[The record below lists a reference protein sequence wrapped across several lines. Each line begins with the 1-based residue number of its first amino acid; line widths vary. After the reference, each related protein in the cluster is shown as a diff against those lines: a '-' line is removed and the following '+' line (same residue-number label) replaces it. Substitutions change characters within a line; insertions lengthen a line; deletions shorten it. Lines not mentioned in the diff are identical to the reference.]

1 MKHTAVAPFALVNS
15 SARYGPAQTISVI
28 GHLVILLALS
38 TLLATRAGQVSPRR
52 PITLGGYAPLLR
64 YIPPAM
70 VGTGEP
76 SLGRRSGGG
85 ENEPLA
91 ATKGLLA
98 PRSSMPLA
106 PPRLTHREQVEM
118 PVPPAVFDPNAATN
132 VPLIAQLG
140 LPWMAK
146 DTNSAG
152 PGKGH
157 GIGSGDQG
165 GMGDAGGDG
174 AGIGDGGDYANVA
187 SLAACAYCPEPPYTE
202 EARKAK
208 LQGSVTLRV
217 LIGTDGRAKRVQVVK
232 GLGLG
237 LDERASEAV
246 RAWRFSPARNA
257 QREAV
262 PTWVTIETR
271 FQLL

>member
-1 MKHTAVAPFALVNS
+1 MTRPVFTPFVLVNS
-15 SARYGPAQTISVI
+15 STRYGTAQTISVI
-28 GHLVILLALS
+28 GHLVILLAVS
-38 TLLATRAGQVSPRR
+38 TLVATRAGQVPTLR
-52 PITLGGYAPLLR
+52 PIILGGHDALLR
-64 YIPPAM
+64 YIPPAT

-76 SLGRRSGGG
+76 SLGPDGGGG
-85 ENEPLA
+85 ENEALA

-98 PRSSMPLA
+98 PRSFMPLA

-118 PVPPAVFDPNAATN
+118 PVAPAVFDPNAPVS
-132 VPLIAQLG
+132 VPLITHLG
-140 LPWMAK
+140 LLWMTK

-165 GMGDAGGDG
+165 GMGDDGGDG
-174 AGIGDGGDYANVA
+174 AGIGDGSDYVNVA
-187 SLAACAYCPEPPYTE
+187 SLATCAYCPEPPYTE

-217 LIGTDGRAKRVQVVK
+217 LIGTDGRAKRVQIVK
-232 GLGLG
+232 GLGRG

>member
-1 MKHTAVAPFALVNS
+1 MT
-15 SARYGPAQTISVI
+15 
-28 GHLVILLALS
+28 
-38 TLLATRAGQVSPRR
+38 
-52 PITLGGYAPLLR
+52 
-64 YIPPAM
+64 
-70 VGTGEP
+70 
-76 SLGRRSGGG
+76 
-85 ENEPLA
+85 
-91 ATKGLLA
+91 
-98 PRSSMPLA
+98 
-106 PPRLTHREQVEM
+106 
-118 PVPPAVFDPNAATN
+118 
-132 VPLIAQLG
+132 
-140 LPWMAK
+140 K

-165 GMGDAGGDG
+165 GMGDDSGGG
-174 AGIGDGGDYANVA
+174 AGIGEEGDYANVA

-217 LIGTDGRAKRVQVVK
+217 LIGADGRAKRVQVVK

-262 PTWVTIETR
+262 PSWATIETR